1 MRVSADVGARLFGGI
16 EGQERKS
23 QGGSFSI
30 ALDDALKASGSKSAA
45 ANTYGKAEA
54 LEYAKKTPGYA
65 DGLMKAFINDLG
77 GPLIDI
83 TDPDAIRFSVSG
95 ELVTKEAMI
104 YYSEMNKVAKQGYI
118 DIYQEGK
125 AKGESA
131 EKTFE
136 RFLDFNSAL
145 PLRYKQMANIS
156 F

>member
-1 MRVSADVGARLFGGI
+1 MRVNTDTGSRGAWAVNAP
-16 EGQERKS
+16 EGKGEKP
-23 QGGSFSI
+23 SFSSV
-30 ALDDALKASGSKSAA
+30 LESTLKAPGSQSIS
-45 ANTYGKAEA
+45 NTYGKEEA
-54 LEYAKKTPGYA
+54 LAYAKRTAGYA
-65 DGLMKAFINDLG
+65 DGLMKAFINDIG

-104 YYSEMNKVAKQGYI
+104 YYSEMNRVAKQGYNE
-118 DIYQEGK
+118 IYQEGK
-125 AKGESA
+125 SRGESA

-136 RFLDFNSAL
+136 RFLEFNSAL